1 MRKFLN
7 HQIPM
12 FEYTKE
18 NKKIALFC
26 EMRLGKTLVA
36 IRWCEQ
42 PAIKKVLVVA
52 PLAVLRVWEDELLME
67 EWAEEDIQTIHG
79 SLKKRREALKNKAAR
94 WFLINYEGLLATP
107 ETLDLKFDCI
117 ILDESTKIRNPQA
130 KVTKLIQ
137 ENTKEIPYKAILTGL
152 PDPESP
158 LDFFEQM
165 RFLHGHFLRCHN
177 YWSFKRS
184 YFFTI
189 GYTNITP
196 KRTKEA
202 IKAALQNLAF
212 SMTRKQAGINIPK
225 VYEKRY
231 VQMNAKQK
239 KLYKQI
245 GEGFEYKIG
254 KETQQTQ
261 WIPVQYQWYG
271 AIAGGFTP
279 ERKFLS
285 DAKLKEIINL
295 LKGDLKYEQV
305 VIWFRYTH
313 EIEYVYKAL
322 KKLKYKVGI
331 FTGASKNDSELFKQ
345 KKIQI
350 ICAQGK
356 CGRYGLNWS
365 VASTAIYYSNWYD
378 GEIRAQSEDRILHPT
393 KKEPL
398 LYIDLIC
405 EDSIDED
412 VVAILRKKKLNSQQF
427 SEALQDRW
435 LSRLK
440 GIMKLKK

>member
-7 HQIPM
+7 HQIPA
-12 FEYTKE
+12 FEYAKE
-18 NKKIALFC
+18 NKKIALFM
-26 EMRLGKTLVA
+26 EMRLGKTLVT
-36 IRWCEQ
+36 IRWAEQ
-42 PAIKKVLVVA
+42 PAIKRVLVVA
-52 PLAVLRVWEDELLME
+52 PLPVVRVWEDEILME
-67 EWAEEDIQTIHG
+67 EWAEEDIQIIHG
-79 SLKKRREALKNKAAR
+79 SLKKRREALKNKVAR

-107 ETLDLKFDCI
+107 EVLDLKFDCI

-137 ENTKEIPYKAILTGL
+137 DNAKDIPFKAVLSGL
-152 PDPESP
+152 PDPESA

-165 RFLHGHFLRCHN
+165 RFLHGEFLRCHN
-177 YWSFKRS
+177 YWSFKRC

-202 IKAALQNLAF
+202 INNALKNLAF
-212 SMTRKQAGINIPK
+212 SMTRKQAGINVPK

-231 VQMNAKQK
+231 VQLNAKQK
-239 KLYKQI
+239 KLNKQI
-245 GEGFEYKIG
+245 DKGFEYKIG
-254 KETQQTQ
+254 KEEQSTR
-261 WIPVQYQWYG
+261 WVPVQYSWYSS
-271 AIAGGFTP
+271 IAGGFTP
-279 ERKFLS
+279 EGKFLS
-285 DAKLKEIINL
+285 DAKLKEIVSL
-295 LKGDLKYEQV
+295 LKGDLKDEQV
-305 VIWFRYTH
+305 VIWFRYTR
-313 EIEYVYKAL
+313 EIEYVSKEL

-331 FTGASKNDSELFKQ
+331 FTGASKDDSELFKR

-356 CGRYGLNWS
+356 CGQYGLNWS

-378 GEIRAQSEDRILHPT
+378 GEIRAQSEDRILHPQ

-405 EDSIDED
+405 ADSIDED

-435 LSRLK
+435 LKRLK
-440 GIMKLKK
+440 GIVVLSK